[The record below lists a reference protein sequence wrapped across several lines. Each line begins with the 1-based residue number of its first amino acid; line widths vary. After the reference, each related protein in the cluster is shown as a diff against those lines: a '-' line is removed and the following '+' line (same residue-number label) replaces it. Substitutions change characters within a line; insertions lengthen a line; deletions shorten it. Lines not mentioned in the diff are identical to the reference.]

1 MVTSPLSPRG
11 LFLLCLAAAA
21 TTYAAPAPSPD
32 VSVSSSSKSPRTYP
46 IVKKRTPTRTGD
58 DLLSWANNHRSH
70 LQGKYGFETATSSS
84 SKRRDVGVAP
94 LVNYQHDS
102 TWYATFEVGTPAKAL
117 NLVLDTGSSDIW
129 VSASNFTPSA
139 SSTFNNASSAFSI
152 TYGSGAVNG
161 YEARDTFTLA
171 GHTVPGMPFAVATE
185 VSSNLEDDVTS
196 GIAGLGFQAL
206 SSANSVPFWQAANE
220 SEFSFYLQRSP
231 STDDV
236 TVSTGGGEGGQGGT
250 GGPGSGPYRRQS
262 TSSSSSSSSSST
274 VAGGYFTLG
283 GTNTSLY
290 QGDINWSNVISK
302 TYWLIT
308 LGGVSVAD
316 SSIDI
321 GSTNKAAI
329 DSGTT
334 LIGGPES
341 VIAAM
346 YSKIDGA
353 SAIEGAD
360 GYYQYP
366 CDSSVNATLTFGNQQ
381 YSLGSD
387 QFEVAALDSSG
398 EYCMGA
404 FFSVGSTSASTLQW
418 IVGDA
423 FLSSVYTIMQNG
435 DTARVGFA
443 ALANGLND
451 GGASS
456 TTVART
462 QPATTSGA
470 AQHKAMAAQLA
481 VLAVLAAVVGQALL
495 C

>member
-1 MVTSPLSPRG
+1 MSPLSSSRG

-21 TTYAAPAPSPD
+21 DLLVAPTPAEAAPAII
-32 VSVSSSSKSPRTYP
+32 SVSSTTSPKTPRTYP
-46 IVKKRTPTRTGD
+46 IVKKRTQQRTGD
-58 DLLSWANNHRSH
+58 DLLSWANAHRSH
-70 LQGKYGFETATSSS
+70 LQGKYGLNAESSS
-84 SKRRDVGVAP
+84 SRRRDVGVAP
-94 LVNYQHDS
+94 IVNYEHDS
-102 TWYATFEVGTPAKAL
+102 TWYAAFDIGTPAKSL

-129 VSASNFTPSA
+129 VASSNYTPSA
-139 SSTFNNASSAFSI
+139 SSTFKNASTPFSI
-152 TYGSGAVNG
+152 TYGSGEVAG
-161 YEARDTFTLA
+161 YMARDTIALA

-185 VSSNLEDDVTS
+185 VSSNLDDDVTS

-206 SSANSVPFWQAANE
+206 SSSNSVPFWQAANE
-220 SEFSFYLQRSP
+220 SEFAFYLQRTTDT
-231 STDDV
+231 STV
-236 TVSTGGGEGGQGGT
+236 TVSGGGGGGDGGGT
-250 GGPGSGPYRRQS
+250 GGPGGSGSGYRKRA
-262 TSSSSSSSSSST
+262 SSSSSS

-290 QGDINWSNVISK
+290 TGDINWSSVISK
-302 TYWLIT
+302 SYWLIT
-308 LGGVSVAD
+308 LGGVSVSN
-316 SSIDI
+316 SSVDV
-321 GSTNKAAI
+321 GETNKAAI

-346 YSKIDGA
+346 YAKIDGA
-353 SAIEGAD
+353 SAISGAD

-366 CDSSVNATLTFGNQQ
+366 CANNVDATLTFGDQQ
-381 YSLGSD
+381 YALGSN

-404 FFSVGSTSASTLQW
+404 FFSVGSTSSSTLQW

-443 ALANGLND
+443 ALADGLND

-462 QPATTSGA
+462 QPATSSGA
-470 AQHKAMAAQLA
+470 RSAGVVGIVGVAAAALA
-481 VLAVLAAVVGQALL
+481 VIAASW

>member
-139 SSTFNNASSAFSI
+139 SSTFSNASSAFSI

-236 TVSTGGGEGGQGGT
+236 TVST
-250 GGPGSGPYRRQS
+250 
-262 TSSSSSSSSSST
+262 
-274 VAGGYFTLG
+274 GGYFTLG

-443 ALANGLND
+443 ALADGLND

-481 VLAVLAAVVGQALL
+481 VMAVLAAVVGQALL